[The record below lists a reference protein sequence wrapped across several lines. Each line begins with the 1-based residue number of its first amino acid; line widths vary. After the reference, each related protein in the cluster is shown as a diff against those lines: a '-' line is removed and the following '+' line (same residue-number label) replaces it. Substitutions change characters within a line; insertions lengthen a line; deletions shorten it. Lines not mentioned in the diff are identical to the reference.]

1 MRVTAMAAMAVHM
14 MQQGLLSL
22 EMCTNVRIFT
32 NFGAKPWRFCSDEE
46 CYLAVL
52 VCSWMLLCADC
63 WFPLALHFFVSYGEG
78 LCTSSCVRIYG
89 KRYDHH
95 HHYPH
100 HYHYHYYH
108 LCYNYTT
115 STTCAV
121 LCAHWQVTYGRHT
134 GARVKYGLCSCTVVV

>member
-1 MRVTAMAAMAVHM
+1 
-14 MQQGLLSL
+14 
-22 EMCTNVRIFT
+22 
-32 NFGAKPWRFCSDEE
+32 
-46 CYLAVL
+46 
-52 VCSWMLLCADC
+52 MLLCADC

-78 LCTSSCVRIYG
+78 LCTSSRVRIYG

-108 LCYNYTT
+108 LCYYYTT

-121 LCAHWQVTYGRHT
+121 LCAHWQVTYGIHT
-134 GARVKYGLCSCTVVV
+134 GARVNCAVAR